1 MNVEKTFLKT
11 FLKKYEG
18 EAFAVDFWDGE
29 EVVLGNGEPLFRVHI
44 KKPLNK
50 KDLLSST
57 SLAFGEAYMNGD
69 VEFEGDLFL
78 ALNTVL
84 KYMNKFNSDHK
95 ALPEIFHKITNKG
108 VGDHLQLP
116 ILLR

>member
-11 FLKKYEG
+11 FLKNFEE

-29 EVVLGNGEPLFRVHI
+29 EVVLGKGEPQFRVHI
-44 KKPLNK
+44 RKPLNK

-95 ALPEIFHKITNKG
+95 ALPEIFHKITNKSKQREE
-108 VGDHLQLP
+108 V
-116 ILLR
+116 